1 MLTVSHGFGNCRK
14 LFLQN
19 VDTQAT
25 LDYNRTV
32 QTTFEPTSNP
42 EIADLG
48 EKLRELRARSG
59 WTLDELARQTSLS
72 KSYLSRL
79 EDGDRQ
85 PSLAA
90 LLSISRAF
98 GVSLAAL
105 FEGEP
110 SRRDDV
116 VTWAEQTRPQPGNGL
131 VYRALSSAA
140 RPVSMQ
146 PVRVTVPFART
157 GTERYQHDGE
167 EWLYVLSGTL
177 QLTLTNDTF
186 TLSPGDAAHFDARE
200 PHRLTAMGGADVEL
214 ILVACAAPRNL
225 LDSYL

>member
-1 MLTVSHGFGNCRK
+1 MSRGYGNFRK
-14 LFLQN
+14 IFPLN
-19 VDTQAT
+19 IDTQTT
-25 LDYNRTV
+25 LCYDISV
-32 QTTFEPTSNP
+32 QTTFEPTSAP

-59 WTLDELARQTSLS
+59 WTLDELARLTSLS

-105 FEGEP
+105 FEGEKA
-110 SRRDDV
+110 SRAEV
-116 VTWAEQTRPQPGNGL
+116 VTRADQTRPQPGNGL
-131 VYRALSSAA
+131 IYRALSSGA

-146 PVRVTVPFART
+146 PVRVTVPAART

-200 PHRLTAMGGADVEL
+200 PHRLTAMGGEDVEL

>member
-1 MLTVSHGFGNCRK
+1 MKEIISG
-14 LFLQN
+14 N
-19 VDTQAT
+19 VDI
-25 LDYNRTV
+25 
-32 QTTFEPTSNP
+32 QTTLCYDKSVKTILEPASTS
-42 EIADLG
+42 ELADLG
-48 EKLRELRARSG
+48 ERLRGLRAQSG
-59 WTLDELARQTSLS
+59 WTLEELARQTALS

-105 FEGEP
+105 FAEEQS
-110 SRRDDV
+110 SRSEV
-116 VTWAEQTRPQPGNGL
+116 VTQADKTHSQQGNGL
-131 VYRALSSAA
+131 IYRALSSAS

-146 PVRVTVPFART
+146 PVRVTVPATRT

-167 EWLYVLSGTL
+167 EWLYVLAGTL
-177 QLTLTNDTF
+177 QLTLTEDTF
-186 TLSPGDAAHFDARE
+186 VLSPGDAAHFDARE
-200 PHRLTAMGGADVEL
+200 PHRLTALGGEDAEL

-225 LDSYL
+225 LDSYR

>member
-1 MLTVSHGFGNCRK
+1 M
-14 LFLQN
+14 
-19 VDTQAT
+19 
-25 LDYNRTV
+25 
-32 QTTFEPTSNP
+32 QTIAEPTLAP

-48 EKLRELRARSG
+48 EKLRELRAKSS

-110 SRRDDV
+110 SRRAEV
-116 VTWAEQTRPQPGNGL
+116 ITWASQTRPQQGNGL
-131 VYRALSSAA
+131 IYRALSSAA

-146 PVRVTVPFART
+146 PVRVTVPAART
-157 GTERYQHDGE
+157 GTELYQHDGE
-167 EWLYVLSGTL
+167 EWLYVLTGTL
-177 QLTLTNDTF
+177 QLTLTDDTF

-200 PHRLTAMGGADVEL
+200 AHRLTALGGEDAEL